1 MSRANG
7 LSGMG
12 RAQSVAPRS
21 LQRISSGWVDQ
32 ELVTVRK
39 MAKDGATAE
48 EIADALGWKK
58 AKVISYIRRN
68 RLVWNNHH
76 RNDPNRHIIAS
87 AAAIGTHMK
96 LGHKIGGS
104 KREKLTAEQRTEA
117 ARRAWATRRAN
128 GNAPPLKADRDG
140 MLSLIIRLHVE
151 EVLSEGQVAKATGL
165 DRPEIRRLA
174 DECAAPTT
182 GEAA

>member
-1 MSRANG
+1 MSRSNG

-12 RAQSVAPRS
+12 RAQTLAPVGLARVA
-21 LQRISSGWVDQ
+21 SGWVDV
-32 ELVTVRK
+32 EMVTIRK
-39 MAKDGATAE
+39 MAKSGATAE
-48 EIADALGWKK
+48 EIADALGWKN
-58 AKVISYIRRN
+58 ARVISYIRRN
-68 RLVWNNHH
+68 RIVWNNHH

-117 ARRAWATRRAN
+117 AKRAWATRRAN
-128 GNAPPLKADRDG
+128 GKAPPPKADRDG
-140 MLSLIIRLHVE
+140 MLALIIRLHVE
-151 EVLSEGQVAKATGL
+151 EVLSEGQVARATGL

-174 DECAAPTT
+174 DECAEPTT